1 MIDFIFLL
9 NENERYE
16 LVAPKWEPGNFFESW
31 AEISAAE
38 WVHSDLQWL
47 FDQFTFTV
55 SYVEV
60 GLLITLDI

>member
-31 AEISAAE
+31 AG

>member
-16 LVAPKWEPGNFFESW
+16 LVAPKWEPENFFESW
-31 AEISAAE
+31 AE

-60 GLLITLDI
+60 GLLITLGI